1 MLKIDDRNLEKQIT
15 EILKKTG
22 FEEPRDYLAARVTA
36 DLKFIKQNRKLS
48 I

>member
-1 MLKIDDRNLEKQIT
+1 MMKIDDRNLEKQIT

-36 DLKFIKQNRKLS
+36 DLKLLKQNKKLS

>member
-1 MLKIDDRNLEKQIT
+1 MMKIDDRNLEKQIT

-36 DLKFIKQNRKLS
+36 DLKLLRQNRKLS

>member
-1 MLKIDDRNLEKQIT
+1 MLKIDDRNLEKQIA
-15 EILKKTG
+15 EILKRTG

-36 DLKFIKQNRKLS
+36 DLKLLKQNRKLS

>member
-1 MLKIDDRNLEKQIT
+1 MMKIDDRNLEKQIT

-36 DLKFIKQNRKLS
+36 DLKLIKQNRKLS

>member
-1 MLKIDDRNLEKQIT
+1 MMKIDDRNLEKQIT
-15 EILKKTG
+15 EILKRTG

-36 DLKFIKQNRKLS
+36 DLKLLKQNRKLS

>member
-1 MLKIDDRNLEKQIT
+1 MMKIDDRHLEKQIT

-36 DLKFIKQNRKLS
+36 DLKLLKQNRKLS

>member
-1 MLKIDDRNLEKQIT
+1 MMKIDDRNIEKQIT

-36 DLKFIKQNRKLS
+36 DLKLLKQNRKLS

>member
-1 MLKIDDRNLEKQIT
+1 MMKIDDRNLEKQIA
-15 EILKKTG
+15 EILKRTG

-36 DLKFIKQNRKLS
+36 DLKLLKQNRKLS

>member
-15 EILKKTG
+15 EIIKRTS
-22 FEEPRDYLAARVTA
+22 FQEPRDYLAARITA
-36 DLKFIKQNRKLS
+36 DLKLLKQNKKLS

>member
-15 EILKKTG
+15 EILKRTG

-36 DLKFIKQNRKLS
+36 DLKLIKQNRKLS